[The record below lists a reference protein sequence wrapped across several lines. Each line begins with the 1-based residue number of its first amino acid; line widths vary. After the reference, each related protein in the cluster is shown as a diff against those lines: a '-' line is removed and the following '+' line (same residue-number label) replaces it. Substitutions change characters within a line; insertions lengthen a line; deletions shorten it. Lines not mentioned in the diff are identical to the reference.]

1 MESKTRWPNGKKAAV
16 SFTMDNL
23 GEAQDV
29 YRGVWTGPHGTHP
42 AITNQLPRML
52 SLLDAHGIKATYF
65 AESWSLG
72 VYPDVVRDM
81 ASRGHEIGWHS
92 FQHEVW
98 GSLSAAEED
107 RSFQRSFAAAKE
119 FGVEYRGF
127 RPPGGKI
134 NERTWAL
141 LRRRGV
147 RYVSPEGSEAGLG
160 RQDVVVLPFE
170 WEAVDALYYMDK
182 FKGGIYG
189 ETGPA
194 KFEEYL
200 LNRLEEVKESGGF
213 LSVLFHPF
221 LQTTEEKFRVLE
233 TVLKR
238 IVKDE
243 EIWCAPWC
251 DVAAWIEG
259 NRDQF
264 ARV

>member
-1 MESKTRWPNGKKAAV
+1 MASRTRWPNGKKAAV

-52 SLLDAHGIKATYF
+52 SLLDAHSIKATYF
-65 AESWSLG
+65 SESWSLQ

-107 RSFQRSFAAAKE
+107 QGFERSFEAAKE

-141 LRRRGV
+141 LRQRGV

-160 RQDVVVLPFE
+160 RKDVVVLPFE
-170 WEAVDALYYMDK
+170 WPAVDALYYMEK
-182 FKGGIYG
+182 FKGGLYG

-194 KFEEYL
+194 RFEEYL
-200 LNRLEEVKESGGF
+200 VKRLEEVKESGGF

-233 TVLKR
+233 RVLNR
-238 IVKDE
+238 LAQDKD
-243 EIWCAPWC
+243 IWCAPCC
-251 DVAAWIEG
+251 DVAEWIEG